1 MGVVRGSWRGIVE
14 TEHDMVES
22 LGPVL
27 TRVRLARGWSQLR
40 VAELLCAASGT
51 PTVTRH
57 ELSRWEREERIP
69 SGHWLGWLALVLDV
83 PVEMLTAAASRTRR
97 GRGPARAPGP
107 AWARLDRKA
116 TTAEPAGLPSR
127 AADG

>member
-1 MGVVRGSWRGIVE
+1 MGGASSIEICHCWGAGCRTGVVGLDTAWGVVRGSWRGIVE

-69 SGHWLGWLALVLDV
+69 SGH
-83 PVEMLTAAASRTRR
+83 
-97 GRGPARAPGP
+97 
-107 AWARLDRKA
+107 
-116 TTAEPAGLPSR
+116 
-127 AADG
+127 